1 MTICIAHCVENEFS
15 FVFNVEYYWRIFVY
29 HLNTAIEAYFPV
41 KRRSINARNKKKKA
55 YPKNIT
61 QVAHDIGPI
70 LETNIGP
77 TLFMILA
84 NIGVL
89 HRTILANIGCW
100 QWASIL
106 GQHCTNV
113 LVMLGQC
120 IGVDIGESIL
130 GRYCANICP
139 ILGQCTGVDIG
150 EAILGRYCANIFLML
165 GQCTEFRYLG
175 LDIVIYCIHIRAMPG
190 QCIANEFNYQPILI
204 SS

>member
-1 MTICIAHCVENEFS
+1 
-15 FVFNVEYYWRIFVY
+15 
-29 HLNTAIEAYFPV
+29 
-41 KRRSINARNKKKKA
+41 
-55 YPKNIT
+55 
-61 QVAHDIGPI
+61 
-70 LETNIGP
+70 
-77 TLFMILA
+77 MILA

-113 LVMLGQC
+113 IVMLGQC

-204 SS
+204 SSYYSVDIWPIVKCTNSPIPLIITGSLLSQYTANDSYYTYWPYQYKLFCQSIKSHPVGEN